1 MILNQQTLDAIYQ
14 SFSLIFENAFNG
26 IAPIYQRVAMTV
38 KTQTKEQK
46 YGFLG
51 AFPRMREW
59 VGDRVLQ
66 NLSTHDFTIKN
77 KDFES
82 TIEVDRNDIE
92 DDNLGIYNPIVQ
104 EFARVA
110 ATHPDELIFELFKDG
125 TVNDCYDGKAFFAAD
140 HKVNGKSVA
149 NFADDSGTP
158 WYLLDLSRAVK
169 PFVFQS
175 RRAVEFVTL
184 DDLKDANA
192 FFKRKY
198 VYGVDVRYNAG
209 YGLWQL
215 AYRSEKSLDATNYSS
230 ARSTMM
236 QYTDD
241 SGRPLGIMP
250 NLLVVPPSLEGE
262 ARALLIND
270 RDTSGGTNSWRAT
283 SELLVVPWLG

>member
-14 SFSLIFENAFNG
+14 SFSLVFDTAFND
-26 IAPIYQRVAMTV
+26 ITPLYQRIAMV
-38 KTQTKEQK
+38 VQSQTREQK

-66 NLSTHDFTIKN
+66 NISTHDFTIKN

-104 EFARVA
+104 EFARIA

-125 TVNDCYDGKAFFAAD
+125 TANECYDGKAFFAAN
-140 HKVNGKSVA
+140 HTVNGVTVS
-149 NFADDSGTP
+149 NFADDSNTP
-158 WYLLDLSRAVK
+158 WYLLDLSRALK

-175 RRAVEFVTL
+175 RRNVEFVSL
-184 DDLKDANA
+184 DNMKDANA

-198 VYGVDVRYNAG
+198 IYGLDVRYNAG

-215 AYRSEKSLDATNYSS
+215 AYRSEKTLDATNYSS
-230 ARSTMM
+230 ARSAMM

-241 SGRPLGIMP
+241 NGRPLGIMP
-250 NLLVVPPSLEGE
+250 TMLVVPPSLEGE
-262 ARALLIND
+262 ARALLMND
-270 RDTSGGTNSWRAT
+270 TTTAGATNMWKGT
-283 SELLVVPWLG
+283 SELLVAPWLE

>member
-26 IAPIYQRVAMTV
+26 IAPLYQRVAMTV
-38 KTQTKEQK
+38 QTQTKEQK

-125 TVNDCYDGKAFFAAD
+125 TVNECYDGKAFFAAD
-140 HKVNGKSVA
+140 HRVNNKSVS

-175 RRAVEFVTL
+175 RRAVEFITL
-184 DDLKDANA
+184 DDLKDSNA

-230 ARSTMM
+230 ARSAMM

-250 NLLVVPPSLEGE
+250 NLMVVPPSLEGE
-262 ARALLIND
+262 ARELLQADRNTSGAANVWKGTTELLI
-270 RDTSGGTNSWRAT
+270 
-283 SELLVVPWLG
+283 VPWLG